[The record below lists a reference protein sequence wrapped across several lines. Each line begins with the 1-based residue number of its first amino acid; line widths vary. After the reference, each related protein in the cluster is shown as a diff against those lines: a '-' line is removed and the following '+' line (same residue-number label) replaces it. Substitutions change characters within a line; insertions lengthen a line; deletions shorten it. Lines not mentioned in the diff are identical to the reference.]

1 MNIWSFVVPA
11 ICLLGFTAHTAINI
25 VLDLSSGKT
34 SAESSARNLSSM
46 ELPFVFQVSVSP
58 AFNST
63 AMFASPYGQ
72 PFYYFKG
79 TDNGTGRLVGWET
92 KNSSDNGQ
100 VVKNVSGRLESI

>member
-11 ICLLGFTAHTAINI
+11 ICLLGFTAHTVINI

-79 TDNGTGRLVGWET
+79 TDNGTGRLVGWAT
-92 KNSSDNGQ
+92 RNSSSGQ
-100 VVKNVSGRLESI
+100 VIKNVSGIFQSI